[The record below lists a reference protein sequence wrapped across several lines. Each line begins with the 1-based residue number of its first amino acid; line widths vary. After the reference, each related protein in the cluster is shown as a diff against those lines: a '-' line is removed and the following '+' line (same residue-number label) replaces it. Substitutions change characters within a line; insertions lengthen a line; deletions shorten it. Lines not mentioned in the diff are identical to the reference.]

1 MVILYGQEKKS
12 LRSQKR
18 LACLKRKFT
27 SGGGIRLA
35 RESRNSKARRKL
47 KKMIIVLVL
56 Q

>member
-1 MVILYGQEKKS
+1 M
-12 LRSQKR
+12 LRSQKK

-35 RESRNSKARRKL
+35 RGSKRSKVIRKL
-47 KKMIIVLVL
+47 KKMIIVYEL

>member
-1 MVILYGQEKKS
+1 MVILYGQERKS
-12 LRSQKR
+12 LRSQKKP
-18 LACLKRKFT
+18 ACLKRKST